1 MSGRTSEVA
10 PVPGRVVRRYAAAP
24 RSARRPAPRRL
35 LAPLDNTIVR
45 QLVGAFWEVH
55 TGVVPHLGIPTSDEI
70 AVTVEAHEDMLT
82 ALEDGDATVYQEAVL
97 AHYRPLKSAIEQ
109 ALADRPHRAREA

>member
-1 MSGRTSEVA
+1 M
-10 PVPGRVVRRYAAAP
+10 
-24 RSARRPAPRRL
+24 
-35 LAPLDNTIVR
+35 R

-70 AVTVEAHEDMLT
+70 AVTVEAHEEILT
-82 ALEDGDATVYQEAVL
+82 ALEDGDATVYHEAVL
-97 AHYRPLKSAIEQ
+97 AHYRPLQGALEQ

>member
-1 MSGRTSEVA
+1 
-10 PVPGRVVRRYAAAP
+10 
-24 RSARRPAPRRL
+24 
-35 LAPLDNTIVR
+35 
-45 QLVGAFWEVH
+45 
-55 TGVVPHLGIPTSDEI
+55 
-70 AVTVEAHEDMLT
+70 MLT